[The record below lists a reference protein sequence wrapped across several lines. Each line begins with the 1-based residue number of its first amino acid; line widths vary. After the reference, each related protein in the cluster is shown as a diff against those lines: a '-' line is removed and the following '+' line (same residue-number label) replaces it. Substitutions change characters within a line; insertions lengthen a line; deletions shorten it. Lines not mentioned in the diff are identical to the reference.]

1 MAFGE
6 LALSAVL
13 WATLVTLVSQ
23 GVSIL
28 VVWWLGLPPKKLV
41 HEIEVVQNPAVGAI
55 FFIITLT
62 VSLFI
67 SQWAGDPRS
76 SSGSNLEEIAWFVG
90 GILVGVIYTAIVY
103 MIAHRVMGREN
114 NENVYQYLRRE
125 IIEEQNVSLA
135 FFMGGLAFAPFIAVL
150 YQIL

>member
-1 MAFGE
+1 MTFGE
-6 LALSAVL
+6 LALSAVV

-67 SQWAGDPRS
+67 SQWAA
-76 SSGSNLEEIAWFVG
+76 LFTVE
-90 GILVGVIYTAIVY
+90 
-103 MIAHRVMGREN
+103 M
-114 NENVYQYLRRE
+114 
-125 IIEEQNVSLA
+125 
-135 FFMGGLAFAPFIAVL
+135 AVL
-150 YQIL
+150 APLTYNRRLAPGAMMIFD